1 MWTIFK
7 VFVEF
12 VTILLLFYFEQQG
25 MWDLRAPTGD
35 WTSTP
40 ALEVKVLTTGLPGK
54 SPNGFLVLDFN
65 LLCHLKKKQ
74 KKTTTTTKNFSN
86 AGKNWGQEEKRDT
99 EDEIVGWHHQ
109 LNGREFEQTLG
120 YSDRTE
126 KPGVL
131 ESMGLQ
137 GVRYHWQIEQWK
149 KLIFGFFEIHLCS
162 TEKSSFPHL
171 PFSQVWMKFFYF

>member
-74 KKTTTTTKNFSN
+74 KKNN
-86 AGKNWGQEEKRDT
+86 NNNEK
-99 EDEIVGWHHQ
+99 
-109 LNGREFEQTLG
+109 LL
-120 YSDRTE
+120 
-126 KPGVL
+126 
-131 ESMGLQ
+131 
-137 GVRYHWQIEQWK
+137 
-149 KLIFGFFEIHLCS
+149 
-162 TEKSSFPHL
+162 
-171 PFSQVWMKFFYF
+171 